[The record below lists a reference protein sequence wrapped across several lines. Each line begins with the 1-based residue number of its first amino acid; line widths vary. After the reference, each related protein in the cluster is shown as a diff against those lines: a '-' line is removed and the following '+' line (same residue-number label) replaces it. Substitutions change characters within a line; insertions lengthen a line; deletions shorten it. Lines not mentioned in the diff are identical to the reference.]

1 MPSNKLIPGVEYS
14 PHQVGTTTKFQDG
27 VLVTRRRQLEK
38 DKFKR
43 RYNVS
48 YVLDGKFH
56 DLVDWETC
64 YNSST
69 PDKIKNM
76 LLQGL
81 ATIKVSDTGKVSSSI
96 TKKQLKVIQ
105 KTPIE
110 KLIK

>member
-1 MPSNKLIPGVEYS
+1 MPSNKLIPNVEY
-14 PHQVGTTTKFQDG
+14 PAHQVGSTTKFQKG
-27 VLVTRRRQLEK
+27 LLVTRRRQLEK
-38 DKFKR
+38 DNFKR

-105 KTPIE
+105 NTPIE

>member
-1 MPSNKLIPGVEYS
+1 MPSNELIPNVEYQA
-14 PHQVGTTTKFQDG
+14 HEVGTTTKFQDG
-27 VLVTRRRQLEK
+27 MLVTRRRQLEK

-48 YVLDGKFH
+48 YVFDGKFH

-105 KTPIE
+105 NTPIE